1 MIDINY
7 SIIQFFSKK
16 VKFIIINIII
26 TKKEI
31 LKKILFILYSN
42 INPKMFGMV
51 IVKIWEFLCLNLK
64 KKIII
69 KMIL

>member
-1 MIDINY
+1 MDINY
-7 SIIQFFSKK
+7 SVMEFFSKK
-16 VKFIIINIII
+16 IKFIIINIII

-42 INPKMFGMV
+42 INQKMFGMD
-51 IVKIWEFLCLNLK
+51 IVKIWEFLCLNLMK
-64 KKIII
+64 EIIT